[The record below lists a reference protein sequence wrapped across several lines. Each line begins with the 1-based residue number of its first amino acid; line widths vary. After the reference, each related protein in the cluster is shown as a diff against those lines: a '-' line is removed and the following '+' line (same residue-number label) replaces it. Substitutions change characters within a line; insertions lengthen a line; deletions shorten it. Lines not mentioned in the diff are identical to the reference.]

1 MNRNILTVGF
11 AVFTMFFGAGNMVLP
26 LHLMQEWPDHWFPA
40 FLGFCITA
48 VFFTLLG
55 LIGSVMVEGNLKKF
69 FSPVGI
75 VIGLILQI
83 VLILI
88 EGPFGIVPRSLIVA
102 YGGVNSVFPSL
113 PKEIFYSV
121 TCFVI
126 YFLAINKNRI
136 ISIIGNVVTPLM
148 LMFLALIVITTYMNF
163 GVKEI
168 NFELANSE
176 AFVDGLFK
184 GYLTYDLPGALYFT
198 TIAMTYLMSLSKSK
212 EKILSNGIKSSLV
225 SALLLS
231 TVYAFFIYIGLS
243 FKTILV
249 NIPPELILPTIVK
262 SSLGVSFSVVFS
274 CMIFLACVTTAI
286 AAITVWSDFIHSF
299 YPKLGYKK
307 ILIVSLI
314 ISYIVSLLGFS
325 SLMKMLGPVLNLI
338 YPILAVLSIYNIVVQ
353 YKRLKKNKIELDL

>member
-69 FSPVGI
+69 FAPVGI
-75 VIGLILQI
+75 VIGLILQV

-102 YGGVNSVFPSL
+102 YGGVSSIAPAL

-121 TCFVI
+121 TCFII
-126 YFLAINKNRI
+126 YFLAINKNKI
-136 ISIIGNVVTPLM
+136 ISIIGNIVTPLM
-148 LMFLALIVITTYMNF
+148 LSFLALIVITTYLNF
-163 GVKEI
+163 GVKE
-168 NFELANSE
+168 FSF
-176 AFVDGLFK
+176 AFTNNQAFIDGLLK

-198 TIAMTYLMSLSKSK
+198 TIAMTYIMSLSKSK
-212 EKILSNGIKSSLV
+212 ETILSNGIKSSLV

-243 FKTILV
+243 FRHVLE

-262 SSLGVSFSVVFS
+262 SSLGYSFSILFS
-274 CMIFLACVTTAI
+274 CMVFLACITTAI

-299 YPKLGYKK
+299 YPTLSYQK
-307 ILIVSLI
+307 ILITSLI
-314 ISYIVSLLGFS
+314 ISFVVSLLGFGA
-325 SLMKMLGPVLNLI
+325 LMKILGPILNLI
-338 YPILAVLSIYNIVVQ
+338 YPVLAALSIYNIVVQ
-353 YKRLKKNKIELDL
+353 YKKIKKNKIALDC